1 VPDIN
6 YTKEAFRNGYNFAFL
21 IASGILAVLNP
32 DLLPLI
38 AGIAL
43 PIEGLYLLTIPG
55 QAWFQRWVSL
65 QKELDKKDAADS
77 AKNQLIRSLSSSVRE
92 RYERLCR
99 LKADIAQKCREK
111 GQVCTLNPEDL
122 AKLDSYLGSFLYFQ
136 QFRDQC
142 VACKKAVD
150 IEALQDNIHKLK
162 RANEADRKDPT
173 RQKVIKIREDNIKL
187 TQEILDRVR
196 RLDGYI
202 DMVDAQIDAIENTLR
217 VIQVRLVTAGF
228 QAEGEVEVVST
239 DISHLLDGI
248 RDTEKSIEE
257 ASRDMVKLRKL
268 SQLDL
273 RQSPE
278 SV

>member
-1 VPDIN
+1 
-6 YTKEAFRNGYNFAFL
+6 
-21 IASGILAVLNP
+21 
-32 DLLPLI
+32 
-38 AGIAL
+38 
-43 PIEGLYLLTIPG
+43 
-55 QAWFQRWVSL
+55 
-65 QKELDKKDAADS
+65 
-77 AKNQLIRSLSSSVRE
+77 
-92 RYERLCR
+92 
-99 LKADIAQKCREK
+99 
-111 GQVCTLNPEDL
+111 L

-142 VACKKAVD
+142 VACKKSVD
-150 IEALQDNIHKLK
+150 IETLQDNIQKLK

-173 RQKVIKIREDNIKL
+173 RQKVIQIREDNIKL
-187 TQEILDRVR
+187 TQEILDRVQ

-278 SV
+278 SI